1 MSILENITLQ
11 MNLDDRNF
19 EREFK
24 SATNVVN
31 KQMDMLTLGASAFEA
46 KWADITS
53 NLRSIKRV
61 ASGLAI
67 SAAIYA
73 VTDAITGASSAI
85 LTFRNNLEAS
95 KISMEYFA
103 EASNQAKEYIRE
115 LEDFAAYT
123 PFSTES
129 AISMAQ
135 YLQAMSVPI
144 NSSKAVL
151 KVISDTAAATG
162 ATEENMQRIV
172 TALGQILTKGK
183 LAAEEVRQL
192 ANATIP
198 IYDILKEQLKLTGQE
213 IKNLGKLNINASKAV
228 VAILDGLNERYK
240 GASEKIANTL
250 GGMTETIKDDALI
263 IGESLFHGT
272 LDRLEERVTKIRD
285 RLDEWRDIAL
295 HFGTGG
301 MITSIIED
309 LDPEGKLDLEQ
320 YVIAAVAGFKNLGDT
335 IKEFT
340 THNGNLLKTFAA
352 TGYSAIM
359 SLTVAGD
366 YLLRTFNMLQRGG
379 EAVVDIINKLTG
391 MSLSLSDVVAG
402 LLVFKTVGNT
412 IMFAGNTALWAGK
425 QFVTLGTSLASMIP
439 IVSSAGVVTQGLTSG
454 LITLALAA
462 AAAYGGLKLIQGATG
477 VSGDSALVT
486 DEYTK
491 QMEEYNEALNQWR
504 ESLNQDYSS
513 IADNWAA
520 QMSDALDSTEKKA
533 KKTAKKIEKT
543 WLMSFDEVFQIR
555 EDPVTKG
562 LDDKLEKFE
571 DIDWGQFFTLPEFR
585 FPKRLAEE
593 LVPPTHSLTDAIN
606 TAQENV
612 GVLNRLLPAL
622 IAGTGIIATVIKNR
636 RDYLDTL
643 KRNNPSGPDGPD
655 DSLLSDKE
663 LHTKLDEEIKQEE
676 KLNKLVS
683 ELSDKYEAETKA
695 RNASQKAMNDV
706 LSRINELER
715 QSHLSSINV
724 ARDPSAT
731 NKSILKGIEE
741 QLAIARKEY
750 TLLKMA
756 QPDTAARTLYAKQ
769 ATQLSKESNK
779 LLNNIYK
786 HQARLG
792 EVTPVDTTA
801 STKAAE
807 LINAERIND
816 SLDFINKSIIEYNET
831 SANYN
836 ATLRKYLL
844 NPEDTAVAKQISE
857 LNSRLSGQLS
867 NIETTTKKVSK
878 DIINHTYKYGSTNAL
893 DTDIF
898 KGVLNSNFNAV
909 QSRLADISRAI
920 SLNDIDTLASAYAGV
935 TADIKKI
942 RAASELIES
951 LAAGHGIPIDAEAFT
966 KISQKL
972 DIFDQFS
979 AKFSKYVELSN
990 LLQTY
995 QAQNKINTGTVP
1007 QATIDNIKD
1016 RLATIAR
1023 DATDGNGSLLTLQDT
1038 IRGLDDT
1045 TGEAIEKLGI
1055 LKGEM
1060 TKLQSILTTANTER
1074 IGAVYSIASEI
1085 RDLTL
1090 NTRNYHNT
1098 ASQRFGVLTDIFN
1111 DVYKDVDAL
1120 SSTAITKETS
1130 LGLLDEIRAIFNG
1143 YDAWY
1148 SDDVVEAAFSSFSSD
1163 IKNAISEAAKG
1174 TLERINTLQSEIRLL
1189 GVKGIQ
1195 EVEFKAV
1202 NKKIEDVIK
1211 KLGEIK
1217 ISNAGYKLDAR
1228 LAEAFDDFTAKIAPL
1243 INSTTGDVKK
1253 LYSSMLSIVAKGGSA
1268 EDVAKSLN
1276 ALFRANSKAMN
1287 VGNTAEDVIALLDNT
1302 HLSELVALSAHKQ
1315 DEIARTVK
1323 QVAAANKDAVIQAR
1337 LIDSF
1342 EDSAEGVEDNIKKFI
1357 NAVNELGATNNSAWR
1372 ALQDFKDGRWT
1383 EILAESADENAKM
1396 ATIQYEAIR
1405 ALPNEV
1411 AEKITKATRP
1421 KQLDELY
1428 NQIASL
1434 SRKEDKLMSAADK
1447 WINDQKAAINK
1458 AIANNTASSFDAAT
1472 ARAFVDEQKKI
1483 FNKLLDLDATA
1494 ADAVKANKTVDYFEW
1509 LKKTF
1514 DTRGDNPGGFS
1525 RVTGAFKYNEIQAYM
1540 DNTFKEFLRGE
1551 NAVLKN
1557 ELAAANAIMRIGLFE
1572 GSMTAQGTTAQGAL
1586 AKAFGQSLT
1595 DEIVESTDQIIQ
1607 RTIGEAFNTRLRSV
1621 LDSMVDSLNLGGSA
1635 VGYDGKAAVYLND
1648 IATYNKQ
1655 TYGVVQRI
1663 FESADSANKAF
1674 KVLDNLGEV
1683 IEGGIARTISVT
1695 KFVEAMRDV
1704 APDLT
1709 NKVVSALIGAPNL
1722 NGVMLAALNA
1732 GAPDFAPFLDAVD
1745 KFKST
1750 LGTSTKEI
1758 EASVLRRISTAMY
1771 ERNLDDSVYA
1781 KNLRTIIVTANTEEL
1796 KPFITTF
1803 EHSAEQ
1809 IDMAAH
1815 IMAAAQ
1821 QKGIT
1826 LSIEPTTVRGISGA
1840 TSARYLSFKPDDI
1853 KDAAA
1858 KIATEISEH
1867 DREALDTFTAYIR
1880 DLTEKSAKSGDV
1892 RQVLVE
1898 LNRFRTQVNNG
1909 MLASMADT
1917 YVQPTDGKLPKE
1929 YKFYIENLSR
1939 EMSEGITETLN
1950 SAEDTINK
1958 TVPRLLATYNDE
1970 ASKVIRAVS
1979 HAIENGTLSDTI
1991 EGLSTEFNILK
2002 NVARSLERALSIDPV
2017 VSKYWMSFADNFDES
2032 MLNFAD
2038 PFKYLDLDESVGKL
2052 LYDLRTKLP
2061 ANTSL
2066 ETVLS
2071 GVMNETDIAKYMQS
2085 LINYENKVAT
2095 ITAAYPTTANPSVKL
2110 PVFTVGDTDKIIND
2124 ILEEAADASKQI
2136 TINIDEV
2143 AKAIAEA
2150 ANTPSYVLPKE
2161 AAKANV
2167 DPDTLNKMLKLMTTS
2182 TGEEVAVAD
2191 VPGLDQAIKHLRKL
2205 EEIDALRNEVKA
2217 AREADKLAAEQAEAI
2232 AKLNAEAAGNSEYAF
2247 NGDLDEIKKAVFE
2260 DVQARRAAAGTAA
2273 ERAASAKRATNSF
2286 FVDESELGI
2295 DEFTK
2300 GSREFKELNEFYESM
2315 YRWTDD
2321 TFNTTGTWSEGV
2333 FNSYAERDYDNVIK
2347 YFEGITHGEGIT
2359 GNKWANLALADQNVL
2374 DKLAVSISGEEYSK
2388 FMHTM
2393 ENVYSSWSEGA
2404 MAAAYRGDSFG
2415 QFATAD
2421 DFGKAVEDQ
2430 LKATFGDAFDDF
2442 EEKVF
2447 AANNETLTKGPL
2459 AARAYAGFAN
2469 ALQNN
2474 KFINKMLVPT
2484 EIGGI
2489 STGITGID
2497 AAVALQRTVE
2507 ALSAGAD
2514 ESMAAAQR
2522 WQDINSKYAIQMLDR
2537 NGKVDT
2543 DGNMA
2548 DLMDAATVGGWSLLI
2563 EGALTTAISSAVS
2576 GAIAGSATGP
2586 LGTVVGTGAGLAAA
2600 IVASIGMALTGSFD
2614 VANIA
2619 SEEIKEMLNNTDF
2632 AYTQAKQQGASDKE
2646 ARDIQ
2651 NKIARDLY
2659 LQYYNEMSGIWSM
2672 FDKSSIAELTE
2683 SKGSFGARHNQTG
2696 TAAGATALRQAI
2708 AELTGN
2714 STDLEHAG
2722 NNLVDASGNIQAMAY
2737 DAEKIYQQL
2746 YTLYTTGGMQNI
2758 EEYNSRSWFGK
2769 LKGGLTD
2776 LEEDWLWTI
2785 QDADDLT
2792 KARINDMFKLEIDAA
2807 AYIKEQGEEKIKDL
2821 LTSFGLASDN
2831 MQQMIEGV
2839 ITLYNAA
2846 VMQFSQTLEAKAAFI
2861 NTGTTSQLT
2870 LGTLSAGEGS
2880 VGRLLEGNLSG
2891 VDTQYLD
2898 LLHDATGLYVGAVSD
2913 TMYSLTA
2920 NVSDIKE
2927 KMTGFTATFPSTITV
2942 GADEIEVQSILSD
2955 TNAVSILNGMGI
2967 NINAD
2972 GTVTIATEAIN
2983 ANESGHERSMAYS
2996 LSDVSA
3002 YELSKL
3008 ASRGINLS
3016 ELDDDKIN
3024 VTLTEDAMLS
3034 AVKGLTY
3041 NLTGID
3047 LTSVSTAAVEALK
3060 ASGINLTQ
3068 NQETGKTVATI
3079 TDSGFIMGTKTI
3091 SELLASL
3098 DPDTF
3103 SRMSDNLAGA
3113 LKGID
3118 VINEFGAKHGES
3130 RIGSAAGIEL
3140 DTGFT
3145 SNEYSAALEQAFS
3158 KAGVTLKAAVNS
3170 EGNEAV
3176 YAAINNVG
3184 EQWHKAITQWGTSDI
3199 TPEMKAFLEEL
3210 GAEVYESG
3218 SYTLV
3223 STEGILDNL
3232 ASGSKSRITEILF
3245 DNAEMW
3251 SQFPD
3256 DVKQAFIDAGLATED
3271 GFIVLDGEA
3280 LDGWHRFQVGGQEAL
3295 AMAFSAMDT
3304 DTYAAFAKIQGT
3316 TVKSYDAL
3324 TNENKYWLGQLG
3336 ITSEEE
3342 YNKNADSLVLL
3353 ATNKMGLLKDGVML
3367 KWSELSASQHVQLTQ
3382 LGIVSEDQYNANMDM
3397 LKIASENGMDLL
3409 YEDTVL
3415 KWDELSTTTLDKL
3428 SSMGITTEEDY
3439 NAYLA
3444 KMNVSADQ
3452 GFSTIDTTTQQKL
3465 SALGVTTSSGWGAI
3479 KQVTDDTLSEAE
3491 HIALGHMKFE
3501 DLPTTIQEALG
3512 KENGAY
3518 KDLHD
3523 AWFAI
3528 NTDAESA
3535 LGTFSDTVGGMAA
3548 DLDRV
3553 KELAKQLKQ
3562 ALADPGLQAESL
3574 NANLA
3579 SMAATALE
3587 AAKSGNDKWAEM
3599 GIGTFGKSYS
3609 YGKSD
3614 SKEWSN
3620 WSNKIQ
3626 ITGQLVAIN
3635 EGEPD
3640 ESGNPTV
3647 YYIYNLDVNGQPGQ
3661 IIKNS
3666 DGVWRKYLGE
3676 MPYNADNVPAFKLGG
3691 MVTGDGLFRAG
3702 EFGLNEAIVP
3712 LEQPQAMRRIGSAL
3726 AAAIPAYEL
3735 VAPLKSMLGLRDG
3748 GVAQFSSFQRE
3759 DNADLVERIANKL
3772 LESQAHTAPQP
3783 SYMSN
3788 NDDKRPLYVGTL
3800 IADKAGLRELD
3811 RQMKRVV
3818 RQDGGR

>member
-1 MSILENITLQ
+1 
-11 MNLDDRNF
+11 
-19 EREFK
+19 
-24 SATNVVN
+24 
-31 KQMDMLTLGASAFEA
+31 
-46 KWADITS
+46 
-53 NLRSIKRV
+53 
-61 ASGLAI
+61 
-67 SAAIYA
+67 
-73 VTDAITGASSAI
+73 
-85 LTFRNNLEAS
+85 
-95 KISMEYFA
+95 MEYFA
-103 EASNQAKEYIRE
+103 DASNQAKEYIRE

-192 ANATIP
+192 ANANIP

-263 IGESLFHGT
+263 IGEALFHGT

-320 YVIAAVAGFKNLGDT
+320 YVLAAVAGFKNLGDT

-340 THNGNLLKTFAA
+340 TRNGNLLKTFAA

-359 SLTVAGD
+359 SLTIAGD

-379 EAVVDIINKLTG
+379 ETVVDIINKLTG

-585 FPKRLAEE
+585 FPERLADE
-593 LVPPTHSLTDAIN
+593 LTQPAYSLTDAIN

-643 KRNNPSGPDGPD
+643 KRNNPNGPDGPD

-663 LHTKLDEEIKQEE
+663 LYAKLDEEIKQEE

-695 RNASQKAMNDV
+695 RNASQKAMNDA

-715 QSHLSSINV
+715 QSHLSSIKV
-724 ARDPSAT
+724 ARDPSDT
-731 NKSILKGIEE
+731 NKAILKGIEE

-750 TLLKMA
+750 TLLNMA

-792 EVTPVDTTA
+792 EATPVDTTA

-844 NPEDTAVAKQISE
+844 NPEDTTVAKQISE

-867 NIETTTKKVSK
+867 SIETTTKKVSK

-942 RAASELIES
+942 RDASELIES
-951 LAAGHGIPIDAEAFT
+951 LSVGHGIPIDAEAFA

-972 DIFDQFS
+972 SVLDQFS
-979 AKFSKYVELSN
+979 AKFSNYVELSN

-995 QAQNKINTGTVP
+995 QAQNKINPGTVP
-1007 QATIDNIKD
+1007 QATIDHIKE

-1023 DATDGNGSLLTLQDT
+1023 DATDGNGSLLALQDT

-1045 TGEAIEKLGI
+1045 AGEAIEKLGI
-1055 LKGEM
+1055 LKGEV
-1060 TKLQSILTTANTER
+1060 TKLKSILTTANTER

-1085 RDLTL
+1085 RDLAL
-1090 NTRNYHNT
+1090 NTRNYYRT
-1098 ASQRFGVLTDIFN
+1098 SPQRFSVLTDILN
-1111 DVYKDVDAL
+1111 DVYKDIDAL
-1120 SSTAITKETS
+1120 GSKAITKEIS
-1130 LGLLDEIRAIFNG
+1130 SNLLDEIKAIFNG

-1148 SDDVVEAAFSSFSSD
+1148 SDDVAEAAFSSFSSN
-1163 IKNAISEAAKG
+1163 IEKAISEAAG
-1174 TLERINTLQSEIRLL
+1174 DTLKRIDTLQSEIRLIGL
-1189 GVKGIQ
+1189 KGIQ
-1195 EVEFKAV
+1195 ETEFNAV
-1202 NKKIEDVIK
+1202 NKNIEGIIK
-1211 KLGEIK
+1211 ELGEIK
-1217 ISNAGYKLDAR
+1217 ISNAGYNLEAQ
-1228 LAEAFDDFTAKIAPL
+1228 LAKSFDDFTAKIEPL

-1253 LYSSMLSIVAKGGSA
+1253 MYSAMLSTVANGGTA
-1268 EDVAKSLN
+1268 KEVEKSLN
-1276 ALFRANSKAMN
+1276 ALFRANSKAMS

-1302 HLSELVALSAHKQ
+1302 QLSKLVALSAHSQ
-1315 DEIARTVK
+1315 AEIASTVK
-1323 QVAAANKDAVIQAR
+1323 QVAAANKTDAIQAR
-1337 LIDSF
+1337 LIDSL
-1342 EDSAEGVEDNIKKFI
+1342 DNSAEDIEDGIKEFI

-1372 ALQDFKDGRWT
+1372 TLQDFKNGRWT
-1383 EILAESADENAKM
+1383 EILTETADDNAKM

-1405 ALPNEV
+1405 ALPDEV

-1434 SRKEDKLMSAADK
+1434 SRKEDKLMDAADK
-1447 WINDQKAAINK
+1447 WINDQNAAINK
-1458 AIANNTASSFDAAT
+1458 AIANNTAGSFDVTT
-1472 ARAFVDEQKKI
+1472 AREFVDEQRKI
-1483 FNKLLDLDATA
+1483 FSKLLDLDATA

-1514 DTRGDNPGGFS
+1514 DKRGGNPGNFS
-1525 RVTGAFKYNEIQAYM
+1525 SVTGAFKVTEVEAYM
-1540 DNTFKEFLRGE
+1540 NNMFKDFLRGE

-1595 DEIVESTDQIIQ
+1595 DEIAESTDQIIQ

-1709 NKVVSALIGAPNL
+1709 NKVVSALIGAPNI

-1732 GAPDFAPFLDAVD
+1732 GAPDFAPFLDAVN

-1880 DLTEKSAKSGDV
+1880 DLTKKSAKSGDI

-1979 HAIENGTLSDTI
+1979 HAIENGTLSDTLKS
-1991 EGLSTEFNILK
+1991 LSTEFNILT
-2002 NVARSLERALSIDPV
+2002 NVSRSLERALSIDPV
-2017 VSKYWMSFADNFDES
+2017 VSKYWMSFADNFDKS

-2052 LYDLRTKLP
+2052 LYDLRAKLP

-2124 ILEEAADASKQI
+2124 ILEEAADTSKQI

-2150 ANTPSYVLPKE
+2150 VSIPSYVLPEE
-2161 AAKANV
+2161 AVKANV

-2182 TGEEVAVAD
+2182 TGEEVAIAD

-2217 AREADKLAAEQAEAI
+2217 AREADRLAAEQAEVI
-2232 AKLNAEAAGNSEYAF
+2232 AKLNAEAARNSEYAF
-2247 NGDLDEIKKAVFE
+2247 NGDLDEIKKAILE
-2260 DVQARRAAAGTAA
+2260 DVQARRAAVSTAA
-2273 ERAASAKRATNSF
+2273 AQAESAKRAANAF

-2300 GSREFKELNEFYESM
+2300 GSKEFKEFDEFFESM

-2333 FNSYAERDYDNVIK
+2333 FHSYAEREYDDVLK
-2347 YFEGITHGEGIT
+2347 YFESITHGEGLT
-2359 GNKWANLALADQNVL
+2359 GNRWANLALAKLDLTDQAVL
-2374 DKLAVSISGEEYSK
+2374 DQLAGSLSDGEYSK
-2388 FMHTM
+2388 FIRTM
-2393 ENVYSSWSEGA
+2393 ESMYSGWSDEA
-2404 MAAAYRGDSFG
+2404 IAAAAKGESFG

-2421 DFGKAVEDQ
+2421 EFGKAVKDQ
-2430 LKATFGDAFDDF
+2430 LKAAFGDAFDDF

-2447 AANNETLTKGPL
+2447 LANGEEITRGPL
-2459 AARAYAGFAN
+2459 AARAYVDFAN

-2563 EGALTTAISSAVS
+2563 EGALTSAISSAVS
-2576 GAIAGSATGP
+2576 GAIAGSTASP
-2586 LGTVVGTGAGLAAA
+2586 IGTVAGAGAGLAAA

-2659 LQYYNEMSGIWSM
+2659 LQYYNEMSSVWSM
-2672 FDKSSIAELTE
+2672 SDKSSIAELTE
-2683 SKGSFGARHNQTG
+2683 SKGSFGARHIQTG

-2792 KARINDMFKLEIDAA
+2792 KARISDMFKLEIDAA
-2807 AYIKEQGEEKIKDL
+2807 AYIKEQGEEKIKNL

-2846 VMQFSQTLEAKAAFI
+2846 VTQFSQTLEAKAAFI

-2880 VGRLLEGNLSG
+2880 VGRLLEGNLSN

-2920 NVSDIKE
+2920 DISDIKE

-2972 GTVTIATEAIN
+2972 GTVTIATEAVN

-3008 ASRGINLS
+3008 ASRGINLN
-3016 ELDDDKIN
+3016 EAGADKVGITLD
-3024 VTLTEDAMLS
+3024 EAAMQS
-3034 AVKGLTY
+3034 AIKGLTY

-3047 LTSVSTAAVEALK
+3047 LTSVSAAAVEALK
-3060 ASGINLTQ
+3060 AAGIALTQ

-3079 TDSGFIMGTKTI
+3079 TDTSFITGSKTI
-3091 SELLASL
+3091 SELLAGL

-3103 SRMSDNLAGA
+3103 SRMSDSLAGA

-3145 SNEYSAALEQAFS
+3145 SKEYSAALEQAFS

-3184 EQWHKAITQWGTSDI
+3184 EQWHKAITQWGASDI

-3304 DTYAAFAKIQGT
+3304 DTYAAFASLQGT

-3324 TNENKYWLGQLG
+3324 TNETKYWLGQLG

-3342 YNKNADSLVLL
+3342 YNKNADSLMLL
-3353 ATNKMGLLKDGVML
+3353 ATNKMGLLNDGVML
-3367 KWSELSASQHVQLTQ
+3367 KWSELSASQLVQLFE
-3382 LGIVSEDQYNANMDM
+3382 LGITSEEQYNANMDK
-3397 LKIASENGMDLL
+3397 LKLASENGMDVL

-3444 KMNVSADQ
+3444 KMNVTTGE

-3465 SALGVTTSSGWGAI
+3465 ADLGVTTSGGWGSI
-3479 KQVTDDTLSEAE
+3479 KQVTDDTLSETE
-3491 HIALGHMKFE
+3491 HLALGHMKFE
-3501 DLPTTIQEALG
+3501 DLPATVQEALG
-3512 KENGAY
+3512 KEGVQG
-3518 KDLHD
+3518 DLHD

-3528 NTDAESA
+3528 NSDADSA
-3535 LGTFSDTVGGMAA
+3535 LGTFSETVSGMAA

-3553 KELAKQLKQ
+3553 KDLARQLKE
-3562 ALADPGLQAESL
+3562 ALADPGLQAEAL

-3579 SMAATALE
+3579 STAATALE
-3587 AAKSGNDKWAEM
+3587 AAKSNSNKWAEK
-3599 GIGTFGKSYS
+3599 GIGSFGRSYS
-3609 YGKSD
+3609 YGRADSD
-3614 SKEWSN
+3614 AWAN
-3620 WSNKIQ
+3620 WNNNIG
-3626 ITGQLVAIN
+3626 ITSQLVAIN
-3635 EGEPD
+3635 EDEPD

-3647 YYIYNLDVNGQPGQ
+3647 YYIYNLDVNGEPGQ

-3676 MPYNADNVPAFKLGG
+3676 MPYNADNVPEFKLGG

-3712 LEQPQAMRRIGSAL
+3712 LEQPQAMHRIGSAL

-3735 VAPLKSMLGLRDG
+3735 VAPLKRMLGMRDG

-3759 DNADLVERIANKL
+3759 DSTDLVERIANKL

>member
-24 SATNVVN
+24 SATNVVS
-31 KQMDMLTLGASAFEA
+31 KQMDTLTLGASAFEA

-53 NLRSIKRV
+53 NLRSVKRV

-103 EASNQAKEYIRE
+103 DASNQAKEYIRE

-144 NSSKAVL
+144 NSSKSVL

-192 ANATIP
+192 ANANIP

-263 IGESLFHGT
+263 IGEAFFHGT
-272 LDRLEERVTKIRD
+272 LDRLEKRVTKIRD

-309 LDPEGKLDLEQ
+309 LDPTGKLNLEQ
-320 YVIAAVAGFKNLGDT
+320 YVLAAVAGFKNLGDT

-340 THNGNLLKTFAA
+340 TRNGNLLKTFAA

-366 YLLRTFNMLQRGG
+366 YLLRTFNMLQHAG
-379 EAVVDIINKLTG
+379 ESVVDIINKMTG

-402 LLVFKTVGNT
+402 LLVFRTVGNT

-477 VSGDSALVT
+477 ISGDSALVT

-491 QMEEYNEALNQWR
+491 QMAEYNEALNQWQ

-585 FPKRLAEE
+585 FPKRLADE
-593 LVPPTHSLTDAIN
+593 LTQPAHSLTDAIN

-636 RDYLDTL
+636 RDFLDKYNKEHPT
-643 KRNNPSGPDGPD
+643 GPDGGPSD
-655 DSLLSDKE
+655 DVLTDRELKAKLDKE
-663 LHTKLDEEIKQEE
+663 FEQNNKYQDNLSKTINEYNSVIKDTNTIAREI
-676 KLNKLVS
+676 
-683 ELSDKYEAETKA
+683 
-695 RNASQKAMNDV
+695 NDV
-706 LSRINELER
+706 DKK
-715 QSHLSSINV
+715 LSSINN
-724 ARDPSAT
+724 R
-731 NKSILKGIEE
+731 L
-741 QLAIARKEY
+741 
-750 TLLKMA
+750 
-756 QPDTAARTLYAKQ
+756 Q
-769 ATQLSKESNK
+769 ATQLKAVDDTDKLIIEELQANIAELTATRKTLVSQLPTESQRQQLIQRISTESKETKSLVEKIYRHQIRLGDTREVNTTGITAASGIVNIERLNRKLDDVYDKIVDFTNIQNEHSSILRKILKDPTAMPLMKKADTIQLRLKDMSKELSANISSIDNTISKLRTKGSTAGISMDKFYGLIEQFGRITEKRLSDLSSAISTQSYDTLALTLDTLDADAKVLKDYAAQFDELIIRHGIPVDKALTDNLMANARNVEAFGTRFKAYLSAFKDSKSLQEAAAAGGIIVRSQIDNLSDKLKFIAQDLSGYKEAVRTTQPEIRRAIERLEDLKAVNNELRNISARVGGSQASDVISLAREVKELAASNRWSSNTEIRRKFLIDEFNRLYSAMSQPNIAFRDDSSSLLREIKYYLIDHDIWDTFAPIDTALDTYTTRITRKIEDGFNKSVENGQEIIADLKELK
-779 LLNNIYK
+779 LPGEKGQQLIGLEKEFDKLSKAMPDFEILNDIYHANMQQYKALDNFRTQLRALQTGITRSSYEYDVLQNLLDTSENYDAPDLYKALTSIAGESKEARVLVNRATSGYSSKIKNVFDSSKIEKYFAKDISRDNRLEAVLDRATAIAQNTEKGNKTLLDLGADNNKIKSAITKFEEHASALHIRSMDALYELQDAIEGTHKLQDIDGTVEYFKLSDYIKNIEANGFGSFDSVRLNLETAFGLEHSGKVLSSAGSLEDLKTMVGDIQDLLDEQQRIHKSIDNIYK
-786 HQARLG
+786 KYTAEAAQAGIDKNSILQKLR
-792 EVTPVDTTA
+792 TY
-801 STKAAE
+801 KAAWDAD
-807 LINAERIND
+807 L
-816 SLDFINKSIIEYNET
+816 SLDTLEPKSKSNTPASKFKRLEDLAEVE
-831 SANYN
+831 
-836 ATLRKYLL
+836 RL
-844 NPEDTAVAKQISE
+844 NVK
-857 LNSRLSGQLS
+857 
-867 NIETTTKKVSK
+867 
-878 DIINHTYKYGSTNAL
+878 
-893 DTDIF
+893 
-898 KGVLNSNFNAV
+898 
-909 QSRLADISRAI
+909 
-920 SLNDIDTLASAYAGV
+920 
-935 TADIKKI
+935 
-942 RAASELIES
+942 
-951 LAAGHGIPIDAEAFT
+951 
-966 KISQKL
+966 
-972 DIFDQFS
+972 
-979 AKFSKYVELSN
+979 
-990 LLQTY
+990 
-995 QAQNKINTGTVP
+995 
-1007 QATIDNIKD
+1007 
-1016 RLATIAR
+1016 
-1023 DATDGNGSLLTLQDT
+1023 
-1038 IRGLDDT
+1038 DT
-1045 TGEAIEKLGI
+1045 TGAYRAALISESDAYAF
-1055 LKGEM
+1055 KGA
-1060 TKLQSILTTANTER
+1060 TK
-1074 IGAVYSIASEI
+1074 
-1085 RDLTL
+1085 DL
-1090 NTRNYHNT
+1090 
-1098 ASQRFGVLTDIFN
+1098 GVL
-1111 DVYKDVDAL
+1111 V
-1120 SSTAITKETS
+1120 
-1130 LGLLDEIRAIFNG
+1130 
-1143 YDAWY
+1143 
-1148 SDDVVEAAFSSFSSD
+1148 
-1163 IKNAISEAAKG
+1163 
-1174 TLERINTLQSEIRLL
+1174 
-1189 GVKGIQ
+1189 
-1195 EVEFKAV
+1195 
-1202 NKKIEDVIK
+1202 
-1211 KLGEIK
+1211 
-1217 ISNAGYKLDAR
+1217 
-1228 LAEAFDDFTAKIAPL
+1228 
-1243 INSTTGDVKK
+1243 
-1253 LYSSMLSIVAKGGSA
+1253 
-1268 EDVAKSLN
+1268 
-1276 ALFRANSKAMN
+1276 
-1287 VGNTAEDVIALLDNT
+1287 
-1302 HLSELVALSAHKQ
+1302 
-1315 DEIARTVK
+1315 
-1323 QVAAANKDAVIQAR
+1323 
-1337 LIDSF
+1337 
-1342 EDSAEGVEDNIKKFI
+1342 
-1357 NAVNELGATNNSAWR
+1357 
-1372 ALQDFKDGRWT
+1372 
-1383 EILAESADENAKM
+1383 
-1396 ATIQYEAIR
+1396 
-1405 ALPNEV
+1405 
-1411 AEKITKATRP
+1411 
-1421 KQLDELY
+1421 
-1428 NQIASL
+1428 
-1434 SRKEDKLMSAADK
+1434 
-1447 WINDQKAAINK
+1447 
-1458 AIANNTASSFDAAT
+1458 
-1472 ARAFVDEQKKI
+1472 
-1483 FNKLLDLDATA
+1483 
-1494 ADAVKANKTVDYFEW
+1494 
-1509 LKKTF
+1509 
-1514 DTRGDNPGGFS
+1514 
-1525 RVTGAFKYNEIQAYM
+1525 
-1540 DNTFKEFLRGE
+1540 
-1551 NAVLKN
+1551 N
-1557 ELAAANAIMRIGLFE
+1557 ELAAAQANLRLGMYPKSITQLGV
-1572 GSMTAQGTTAQGAL
+1572 TAQGAL
-1586 AKAFGQSLT
+1586 QKVFVLGVS
-1595 DEIVESTDQIIQ
+1595 DEVATSTEQIIQ
-1607 RTIGEAFNTRLRSV
+1607 RGASKAFSTRLRSV
-1621 LDSMVDSLNLGGSA
+1621 LKNEVFKGQVFNQGITAADATGQIGVKMSNIVQTS
-1635 VGYDGKAAVYLND
+1635 VG
-1648 IATYNKQ
+1648 
-1655 TYGVVQRI
+1655 TYGLVQRI
-1663 FESADSANKAF
+1663 LESTTQAKDILGVVRKS
-1674 KVLDNLGEV
+1674 LDNY
-1683 IEGGIARTISVT
+1683 VT
-1695 KFVEAMRDV
+1695 KPNLIEMPLDDFIKAYRGV
-1704 APDLT
+1704 APDT
-1709 NKVVSALIGAPNL
+1709 VSKVVSDLVGSPKL
-1722 NGVMLAALNA
+1722 DGVILSIFDSTAEKFKPL
-1732 GAPDFAPFLDAVD
+1732 LDAARDFQNNLYGTDTEKISQVREQVAS
-1745 KFKST
+1745 KM
-1750 LGTSTKEI
+1750 LGERV
-1758 EASVLRRISTAMY
+1758 ASNNIGG
-1771 ERNLDDSVYA
+1771 LDDSVYNEHLY
-1781 KNLRTIIVTANTEEL
+1781 NLLITANKEQL
-1796 KPFITTF
+1796 A
-1803 EHSAEQ
+1803 EHKAYYTKQ
-1809 IDMAAH
+1809 AA
-1815 IMAAAQ
+1815 
-1821 QKGIT
+1821 
-1826 LSIEPTTVRGISGA
+1826 L
-1840 TSARYLSFKPDDI
+1840 I
-1853 KDAAA
+1853 KDAADVMTIA
-1858 KIATEISEH
+1858 KANKIDIS
-1867 DREALDTFTAYIR
+1867 L
-1880 DLTEKSAKSGDV
+1880 DLTTLYGTKAITSTRYADLSTKSIKEIGDV
-1892 RQVLVE
+1892 W
-1898 LNRFRTQVNNG
+1898 
-1909 MLASMADT
+1909 
-1917 YVQPTDGKLPKE
+1917 KE
-1929 YKFYIENLSR
+1929 GLGYIEDKSTEFIEAANNIQGRLNTFSKYLRDITKYSLTHGDLNILRRELSDFR
-1939 EMSEGITETLN
+1939 EQLKLGTLAPTALTGIPGSTTGYDFALP
-1950 SAEDTINK
+1950 
-1958 TVPRLLATYNDE
+1958 TVSTDMQRIISTAFDAVDDILDKAVPAMLVTYNDMSSKILRVIDAVGVNSSDIGRVLE
-1970 ASKVIRAVS
+1970 AHKD
-1979 HAIENGTLSDTI
+1979 EL
-1991 EGLSTEFNILK
+1991 NILEK
-2002 NVARSLERALSIDPV
+2002 TAEKLEHALELDNTVSSRWRSI
-2017 VSKYWMSFADNFDES
+2017 ADNFTPD
-2032 MLNFAD
+2032 LLTTTD
-2038 PFKYLDLDESVGKL
+2038 PFRYLNLEESVGKMVNDL
-2052 LYDLRTKLP
+2052 LNNANNKTLNELLLAVRKVNPEYLNVDIQQLEDLRKSFLAATEKAANISGTVNYVKPLTFTPYNGATDVSEAALNLEYITNAMKALGLSGKEAEKVVEEITSAVTESAKALP
-2061 ANTSL
+2061 YTGSVAHDEIEYISDISLADKANTAAEKEARWNEWAARQTEKRANWDAYSDNL
-2066 ETVLS
+2066 KAEKEARWNEWAARQDAKRANWDAYKAAHADDELRTRYFGASS
-2071 GVMNETDIAKYMQS
+2071 GEYVGNIDI
-2085 LINYENKVAT
+2085 
-2095 ITAAYPTTANPSVKL
+2095 
-2110 PVFTVGDTDKIIND
+2110 DTDEFSEFFKD
-2124 ILEEAADASKQI
+2124 FSKNFDD
-2136 TINIDEV
+2136 TYIDP
-2143 AKAIAEA
+2143 A
-2150 ANTPSYVLPKE
+2150 
-2161 AAKANV
+2161 
-2167 DPDTLNKMLKLMTTS
+2167 
-2182 TGEEVAVAD
+2182 
-2191 VPGLDQAIKHLRKL
+2191 
-2205 EEIDALRNEVKA
+2205 
-2217 AREADKLAAEQAEAI
+2217 
-2232 AKLNAEAAGNSEYAF
+2232 
-2247 NGDLDEIKKAVFE
+2247 
-2260 DVQARRAAAGTAA
+2260 VQAREYI
-2273 ERAASAKRATNSF
+2273 ERITKSGGLTN
-2286 FVDESELGI
+2286 
-2295 DEFTK
+2295 
-2300 GSREFKELNEFYESM
+2300 
-2315 YRWTDD
+2315 
-2321 TFNTTGTWSEGV
+2321 
-2333 FNSYAERDYDNVIK
+2333 
-2347 YFEGITHGEGIT
+2347 
-2359 GNKWANLALADQNVL
+2359 NKWANLGLNGDEEVL
-2374 DKLAVSISGEEYSK
+2374 KKLSSTMTDDEISK
-2388 FMHTM
+2388 FT
-2393 ENVYSSWSEGA
+2393 EATKEFYKGWDSDALNAA
-2404 MAAAYRGDSFG
+2404 MRGDAFG
-2415 QFATAD
+2415 EFATAD
-2421 DFGKAVEDQ
+2421 EFGKAFEEH
-2430 LKATFGDAFDDF
+2430 LKEAFGDSFDEF

-2459 AARAYAGFAN
+2459 AARAYADFAN

-2474 KFINKMLVPT
+2474 KFINKMLMPN
-2484 EIGGI
+2484 EL
-2489 STGITGID
+2489 GITGID

-2522 WQDINSKYAIQMLDR
+2522 WQDINSKYAIQTLDR
-2537 NGKVDT
+2537 NGNVDT
-2543 DGNMA
+2543 NGNMA

-2576 GAIAGSATGP
+2576 GAVSGSATGP
-2586 LGTVVGTGAGLAAA
+2586 LGTVVGAGAGLAAA
-2600 IVASIGMALTGSFD
+2600 LVASIGMALTGSFD
-2614 VANIA
+2614 IANIA

-2632 AYTQAKQQGASDKE
+2632 AYAQAKQQGASDKE

-2659 LQYYNEMSGIWSM
+2659 LQYYNEMSSIWSM
-2672 FDKSSIAELTE
+2672 SDKASIAELTE
-2683 SKGSFGARHNQTG
+2683 SKGSFGVRHNQTG
-2696 TAAGATALRQAI
+2696 TAAGATALRQAV

-2714 STDLEHAG
+2714 STDLKHAG

-2758 EEYNSRSWFGK
+2758 EEYNNRSWFGK
-2769 LKGGLTD
+2769 LKGGLTN
-2776 LEEDWLWTI
+2776 LEEDWMYTI

-2792 KARINDMFKLEIDAA
+2792 KARIDDMFKLEIDAA

-2839 ITLYNAA
+2839 ITLYNSA
-2846 VMQFSQTLEAKAAFI
+2846 VTQFSQTLEAKAAFI
-2861 NTGTTSQLT
+2861 NTGTVSQLT

-2880 VGRLLEGNLSG
+2880 VGRLLSGDLSN

-2920 NVSDIKE
+2920 DISDIKE

-2955 TNAVSILNGMGI
+2955 TKAVSILNGMGI

-2972 GTVTIATEAIN
+2972 GTVTVSTEAIN

-3002 YELSKL
+3002 YELSEL
-3008 ASRGINLS
+3008 AKRGLNLN
-3016 ELDDDKIN
+3016 EAGADKVGITLD
-3024 VTLTEDAMLS
+3024 EAAMQ
-3034 AVKGLTY
+3034 AAIKGLTY

-3047 LTSVSTAAVEALK
+3047 LTSVSAAAVEALK
-3060 ASGINLTQ
+3060 AAGIALTQ

-3079 TDSGFIMGTKTI
+3079 TDTSFITGSKTI
-3091 SELLASL
+3091 SELLAGL

-3103 SRMSDNLAGA
+3103 SRMSDNLTGA

-3118 VINEFGAKHGES
+3118 AINEFGAKHGES

-3145 SNEYSAALEQAFS
+3145 SKEYSAALEQAFS
-3158 KAGVTLKAAVNS
+3158 KAGVTLKAAVDS
-3170 EGNEAV
+3170 DGNEAV

-3184 EQWHKAITQWGTSDI
+3184 EQWHKAITQWSASDI

-3210 GAEVYESG
+3210 GAEVYEAG

-3232 ASGSKSRITEILF
+3232 ANGNKSRITEILF

-3271 GFIVLDGEA
+3271 GFITLDGEA
-3280 LDGWHRFQVGGQEAL
+3280 LDGWYRFQVGSQEAI
-3295 AMAFSAMDT
+3295 AMAFSAMDA
-3304 DTYAAFAKIQGT
+3304 DTYAAFAKMQGT
-3316 TVKSYDAL
+3316 TVKSYESL

-3367 KWSELSASQHVQLTQ
+3367 KWSELSVSQRVAL
-3382 LGIVSEDQYNANMDM
+3382 LNMGISDEEQYNANMDM
-3397 LKIASENGMDLL
+3397 LKIASENGMDILH
-3409 YEDTVL
+3409 EDTVL
-3415 KWDELSTTTLDKL
+3415 SWDQLSQTALDKL
-3428 SSMGITTEEDY
+3428 SNMGITTEDQY
-3439 NAYLA
+3439 NKYLA
-3444 KMNVSADQ
+3444 DMDVKTGQ
-3452 GFSTIDTTTQQKL
+3452 GFNTIDDTTEQKL
-3465 SALGVTTSSGWGAI
+3465 AELGVTTNNGWGAI
-3479 KQVTDDTLSEAE
+3479 KQVTDTTLSEAE
-3491 HIALGHMKFE
+3491 HVALGHMKFE
-3501 DLPTTIQEALG
+3501 DLPATVQAALG
-3512 KENGAY
+3512 KDGVY
-3518 KDLHD
+3518 GDLHD

-3528 NTDAESA
+3528 NTDATSA

-3620 WSNKIQ
+3620 WSNKTQ

-3635 EGEPD
+3635 ED
-3640 ESGNPTV
+3640 KLDQAGNPMV

-3661 IIKNS
+3661 IIRNA
-3666 DGVWRKYLGE
+3666 DGVWRKYLGTTD
-3676 MPYNADNVPAFKLGG
+3676 YSADNVPQFKLGG

-3712 LEQPQAMRRIGSAL
+3712 LEQPQAMHRIGSAL

-3759 DNADLVERIANKL
+3759 DSSDLVERIANKL

>member
-24 SATNVVN
+24 SATNVVS
-31 KQMDMLTLGASAFEA
+31 KQMDTLTLGASAFEA

-53 NLRSIKRV
+53 NLRSVKRV

-103 EASNQAKEYIRE
+103 DASNQAKEYIRE

-192 ANATIP
+192 ANANIP

-263 IGESLFHGT
+263 IGEALFHGT

-309 LDPEGKLDLEQ
+309 LDPTGKLDLEQ

-340 THNGNLLKTFAA
+340 TRNGNLLKTFAA

-379 EAVVDIINKLTG
+379 ETIVDIINKLTG

-402 LLVFKTVGNT
+402 LLVFRTVGNT

-491 QMEEYNEALNQWR
+491 QMAEYNEALNQWR

-562 LDDKLEKFE
+562 LDDELEKFE

-585 FPKRLAEE
+585 FPKRLADE
-593 LVPPTHSLTDAIN
+593 LTQPAHSLTDAIN

-612 GVLNRLLPAL
+612 DVLNRLLPAL

-643 KRNNPSGPDGPD
+643 KRNNPNGPDGPD

-663 LHTKLDEEIKQEE
+663 LYTKLDEEIKQEE

-695 RNASQKAMNDV
+695 RNASQKAMNEA
-706 LSRINELER
+706 LTKINEFER
-715 QSHLSSINV
+715 QSHLASINV

-731 NKSILKGIEE
+731 NKAILKGIEE

-792 EVTPVDTTA
+792 ETTPVDTTA
-801 STKAAE
+801 TTKAAE

-836 ATLRKYLL
+836 ATLRKYLQ
-844 NPEDTAVAKQISE
+844 NPEDTVIAKQISE
-857 LNSRLSGQLS
+857 LDSRLSGQLS
-867 NIETTTKKVSK
+867 SIETTTKKVSK
-878 DIINHTYKYGSTNAL
+878 DIIDHTYKYGSTNAL

-898 KGVLNSNFNAV
+898 KGVLDSNFSAV

-920 SLNDIDTLASAYAGV
+920 SLNDIDTLATAYSNV
-935 TADIKKI
+935 SADIKKI
-942 RAASELIES
+942 RATSELIES
-951 LAAGHGIPIDAEAFT
+951 LAARHGIPVDADEFA

-972 DIFDQFS
+972 VILDQFS
-979 AKFSKYVELSN
+979 NKFSKYVEQTN

-995 QAQNKINTGTVP
+995 LAQNKVKAGTVP
-1007 QATIDNIKD
+1007 QATIDTIKD
-1016 RLATIAR
+1016 HLATIAR

-1045 TGEAIEKLGI
+1045 TREAIEKLGI
-1055 LKGEM
+1055 LKGEA
-1060 TKLQSILTTANTER
+1060 TKLQSILTTANAER

-1085 RDLTL
+1085 RALTL
-1090 NTRNYHNT
+1090 DTRNYYRT
-1098 ASQRFGVLTDIFN
+1098 QQFSALTDIFN
-1111 DVYKDVDAL
+1111 DVYKEVSAL
-1120 SSTAITKETS
+1120 SSKAITKETS
-1130 LGLLDEIRAIFNG
+1130 LELLDEIKLIFNG

-1148 SDDVVEAAFSSFSSD
+1148 SDDAIEAVFSSFSRD
-1163 IKNAISEAAKG
+1163 IKKVISDAASD
-1174 TLERINTLQSEIRLL
+1174 TLERISTLQSEIRLL
-1189 GVKGIQ
+1189 GVKGLQ
-1195 EVEFKAV
+1195 ETEFKAV
-1202 NKKIEDVIK
+1202 NKNIEDIIE

-1217 ISNAGYKLDAR
+1217 ISNTGYKLDAR
-1228 LAEAFDDFTAKIAPL
+1228 LAKAFDDFTTKIEPL
-1243 INSTTGDVKK
+1243 IKSSTGDVKQ
-1253 LYSSMLSIVAKGGSA
+1253 LYTSMLSTVARGGSA
-1268 EDVAKSLN
+1268 EEVAKSLN

-1342 EDSAEGVEDNIKKFI
+1342 EDSAEGIEDNIKKFI
-1357 NAVNELGATNNSAWR
+1357 NAVNELGANNNSAWR

-1447 WINDQKAAINK
+1447 WINDQNAAINK
-1458 AIANNTASSFDAAT
+1458 AIANNTASSLDVAT
-1472 ARAFVDEQKKI
+1472 AREFVDEQKKI
-1483 FNKLLDLDATA
+1483 FNKLLDLDVTA

-1514 DTRGDNPGGFS
+1514 DKRGGNPGNFS
-1525 RVTGAFKYNEIQAYM
+1525 SVTGAFKYDEIPAYM
-1540 DNTFKEFLRGE
+1540 DNMFKDFLRGE

-1586 AKAFGQSLT
+1586 AKAFGQALT

-1607 RTIGEAFNTRLRSV
+1607 RTIGKAFNTRMRSV
-1621 LDSMVDSLNLGGSA
+1621 LDSMVDSLHLGGSA
-1635 VGYDGKAAVYLND
+1635 VGYNGKAAVYLND

-1722 NGVMLAALNA
+1722 NGVMLTALNA
-1732 GAPDFAPFLDAVD
+1732 GAPDFAPFLEAAN

-1750 LGTSTKEI
+1750 LGTTAKEI
-1758 EASVLRRISTAMY
+1758 EDSVLRRVSAAMY
-1771 ERNLDDSVYA
+1771 ERNLDNSAYI
-1781 KNLRTIIVTANTEEL
+1781 KNTRNIIVTANAEEL
-1796 KPFITTF
+1796 KPFIATF
-1803 EHSAEQ
+1803 EHSAAQ

-1821 QKGIT
+1821 QNGIT
-1826 LSIEPTTVRGISGA
+1826 LSIEPTTILGTSGA

-1858 KIATEISEH
+1858 KIAAEISDH
-1867 DREALDTFTAYIR
+1867 DREALNTFTAYIR
-1880 DLTEKSAKSGDV
+1880 DLTKKSAKSGDV

-1917 YVQPTDGKLPKE
+1917 YIQPEAGKLPKE

-1970 ASKVIRAVS
+1970 ASKVMRVVS
-1979 HAIENGTLSDTI
+1979 HAIETDTLSDALK
-1991 EGLSTEFNILK
+1991 GLSDEFEILK
-2002 NVARSLERALSIDPV
+2002 NVSKSLERALSIDPV
-2017 VSKYWMSFADNFDES
+2017 VSRHWISFANNFDEG

-2038 PFKYLDLDESVGKL
+2038 PFKYLDLEDSIGKL
-2052 LYDLRTKLP
+2052 LYDLRAKLP
-2061 ANTSL
+2061 ADTSL

-2071 GVMNETDIAKYMQS
+2071 SVMNETDIAKYMQS

-2124 ILEEAADASKQI
+2124 ILEEATDASKQI

-2150 ANTPSYVLPKE
+2150 TSTPSYVLPEE
-2161 AAKANV
+2161 AVKANI

-2182 TGEEVAVAD
+2182 TGEEVAIAD
-2191 VPGLDQAIKHLRKL
+2191 IPGLDQAIKHLRKL

-2217 AREADKLAAEQAEAI
+2217 AREADRLAAEQAEAI
-2232 AKLNAEAAGNSEYAF
+2232 AKLNAEAARNSEYAF
-2247 NGDLDEIKKAVFE
+2247 NGDLDEIKKAILE
-2260 DVQARRAAAGTAA
+2260 DVQARRAAASTAA
-2273 ERAASAKRATNSF
+2273 AQAESAKRAANAF

-2300 GSREFKELNEFYESM
+2300 GSKEFKEFDEFFESM

-2333 FNSYAERDYDNVIK
+2333 FHSYAEREYDDVLK
-2347 YFEGITHGEGIT
+2347 YFESITHGEGLT
-2359 GNKWANLALADQNVL
+2359 GNRWANLALANLDLTDQAVL
-2374 DKLAVSISGEEYSK
+2374 DQLAGSLSDGEYSK
-2388 FMHTM
+2388 FMRTM
-2393 ENVYSSWSEGA
+2393 ESMYSGWSDEA
-2404 MAAAYRGDSFG
+2404 IAAAAKGESFG

-2421 DFGKAVEDQ
+2421 EFGKAVKDQ
-2430 LKATFGDAFDDF
+2430 LKAAFGDAFDDF

-2447 AANNETLTKGPL
+2447 LANGEEITRGPL
-2459 AARAYAGFAN
+2459 AARAYADFAN

-2474 KFINKMLVPT
+2474 KFINKMLMPN
-2484 EIGGI
+2484 EL
-2489 STGITGID
+2489 GITGID

-2537 NGKVDT
+2537 NGNVDT
-2543 DGNMA
+2543 NGNMA

-2576 GAIAGSATGP
+2576 GAVSGSATGP
-2586 LGTVVGTGAGLAAA
+2586 LGTVVGAGAGLAAA
-2600 IVASIGMALTGSFD
+2600 LVASIGMALTGSFD
-2614 VANIA
+2614 IANIA

-2651 NKIARDLY
+2651 TKIARDLY
-2659 LQYYNEMSGIWSM
+2659 LQYYNEMSSVWSM
-2672 FDKSSIAELTE
+2672 LDKASIAELTE
-2683 SKGSFGARHNQTG
+2683 SKGSFGATHNQTG
-2696 TAAGATALRQAI
+2696 TAAGTAALRQAI

-2769 LKGGLTD
+2769 LKGGLTT

-2792 KARINDMFKLEIDAA
+2792 MARINDMFRLEIDAA
-2807 AYIKEQGEEKIKDL
+2807 AYIKEQGEDKIKNL
-2821 LTSFGLASDN
+2821 LTGFGLASDN

-2861 NTGTTSQLT
+2861 NTGTVSQLT
-2870 LGTLSAGEGS
+2870 LGTLSTGEGS
-2880 VGRLLEGNLSG
+2880 VGRLLSGDLSN

-2920 NVSDIKE
+2920 NISDIKE

-2955 TNAVSILNGMGI
+2955 TKAVSILNGMGI

-2972 GTVTIATEAIN
+2972 GTVTVSTEAIN
-2983 ANESGHERSMAYS
+2983 ANESGHERSMTYS

-3002 YELSKL
+3002 YELSELSK
-3008 ASRGINLS
+3008 RGINLS

-3047 LTSVSTAAVEALK
+3047 LTSVSTAAIEALK
-3060 ASGINLTQ
+3060 ASGISLTQ

-3079 TDSGFIMGTKTI
+3079 TDSSFITGAKTI

-3103 SRMSDNLAGA
+3103 SRMSDNLTGA

-3145 SNEYSAALEQAFS
+3145 SKEYSAALEQAFS
-3158 KAGVTLKAAVNS
+3158 KAGVTLKAAVDS
-3170 EGNEAV
+3170 DGNEAV

-3184 EQWHKAITQWGTSDI
+3184 EQWHKAITQWSTGDI

-3271 GFIVLDGEA
+3271 GFITLDGEA
-3280 LDGWHRFQVGGQEAL
+3280 LDGWYRFQVGSQEAI
-3295 AMAFSAMDT
+3295 AMAFSAMDA
-3304 DTYAAFAKIQGT
+3304 DTYAAFAKMQGT
-3316 TVKSYDAL
+3316 TVKSYESL

-3367 KWSELSASQHVQLTQ
+3367 KWSELSVSQRVAL
-3382 LGIVSEDQYNANMDM
+3382 LNMGISDEEQYNANMDM
-3397 LKIASENGMDLL
+3397 LKIASENGMDIL

-3415 KWDELSTTTLDKL
+3415 SWDQLSQTALDKL
-3428 SSMGITTEEDY
+3428 SSMGITTEDQY
-3439 NAYLA
+3439 NKYLA
-3444 KMNVSADQ
+3444 DMDVKTGQ
-3452 GFSTIDTTTQQKL
+3452 GFNTIDDTTEQKL
-3465 SALGVTTSSGWGAI
+3465 AELGVTTSSGWGAI
-3479 KQVTDDTLSEAE
+3479 KQVTDTTLSEAE

-3501 DLPTTIQEALG
+3501 DLPATVQEALG
-3512 KENGAY
+3512 KDGVY
-3518 KDLHD
+3518 GDLHD

-3528 NTDAESA
+3528 NTDATSA
-3535 LGTFSDTVGGMAA
+3535 LGTFSDTVSGMSA

-3553 KELAKQLKQ
+3553 KELARQLKE

-3587 AAKSGNDKWAEM
+3587 AAKSGSDKWAEM
-3599 GIGTFGKSYS
+3599 GVGAYGRSYS
-3609 YGKSD
+3609 YGRSD
-3614 SKEWSN
+3614 SDEWSN

-3635 EGEPD
+3635 EEEPD

-3661 IIKNS
+3661 IIRNS

-3676 MPYNADNVPAFKLGG
+3676 MPYNADNVPKFKLGG
-3691 MVTGDGLFRAG
+3691 MITGDGLFRAG

-3712 LEQPQAMRRIGSAL
+3712 LEQPQAMHRIGSAL

-3759 DNADLVERIANKL
+3759 DSSDLVERIANKL

>member
-24 SATNVVN
+24 SATNVVS
-31 KQMDMLTLGASAFEA
+31 KQMDTLTLGASAFEA

-53 NLRSIKRV
+53 NLRSVKRV

-192 ANATIP
+192 ANANIP

-228 VAILDGLNERYK
+228 VAILDGLNERYE

-263 IGESLFHGT
+263 IGEALFHGT

-320 YVIAAVAGFKNLGDT
+320 YVVAAVAGFKNLGDT

-379 EAVVDIINKLTG
+379 EEVVDIVNKLTG

-491 QMEEYNEALNQWR
+491 QMEEYNEALNQWQ
-504 ESLNQDYSS
+504 ESLNQDYSA

-562 LDDKLEKFE
+562 LDDELEKFE

-585 FPKRLAEE
+585 FPERLAEE
-593 LVPPTHSLTDAIN
+593 LTQPAYSLTDAIN

-636 RDYLDTL
+636 RDFLDKYNKEHPT
-643 KRNNPSGPDGPD
+643 GPDGGPSD
-655 DSLLSDKE
+655 DILTDRELKAKLDKEFAQYDKYQESLLNSTREYERIIKDTNSTVKKINDVDK
-663 LHTKLDEEIKQEE
+663 KIAA
-676 KLNKLVS
+676 LNEQVHSLQLGADDASNAKLVEELKAQTNILIDERKALVAQLPS
-683 ELSDKYEAETKA
+683 ESQRLQLVQRIAAESKDTENLVK
-695 RNASQKAMNDV
+695 K
-706 LSRINELER
+706 I
-715 QSHLSSINV
+715 
-724 ARDPSAT
+724 
-731 NKSILKGIEE
+731 
-741 QLAIARKEY
+741 Y
-750 TLLKMA
+750 T
-756 QPDTAARTLYAKQ
+756 
-769 ATQLSKESNK
+769 
-779 LLNNIYK
+779 

-792 EVTPVDTTA
+792 DTRDVRT
-801 STKAAE
+801 TGLAA
-807 LINAERIND
+807 A
-816 SLDFINKSIIEYNET
+816 
-831 SANYN
+831 
-836 ATLRKYLL
+836 
-844 NPEDTAVAKQISE
+844 
-857 LNSRLSGQLS
+857 
-867 NIETTTKKVSK
+867 
-878 DIINHTYKYGSTNAL
+878 
-893 DTDIF
+893 
-898 KGVLNSNFNAV
+898 
-909 QSRLADISRAI
+909 
-920 SLNDIDTLASAYAGV
+920 
-935 TADIKKI
+935 ADIKQAEKLNGQLDSI
-942 RAASELIES
+942 YSRITDFANTQNEYSNALQKLIKNPTDLALLEKVDTVRQQLRTMTKNLSTELVKLDRAVSHAQLTSSVTGISTEKFYGLIEQYGRVTEKSINDLSKAVSMNTPDVIAETLKTLPSDTALLKDS
-951 LAAGHGIPIDAEAFT
+951 LNRYIDLVTHYGIPIDRTLTADLQASANSLAIFGAEFKPFLDNTNKLVALETATTNGGHVIQSQITELQDKLKGIAQHLAGYQEAVRTTQPEIRHAVALLDELRSTTTEIKNIKVDVGSEQVSSVYSLAREIKELASNSVYSSDTEILRKFLSDKYTELTASIKALQKSSTKELSIALLSKLEPFIAGDKLDSLTAHTLDIDTYLNDVQKKVAGLLTAAETRGDEIVAELHTLSMPDEKLNEFKRLEQLFSDAVKENSTYNAYGGKYTEDVNIVKSIDNFRSQVRAVMRRNLDESSLEYRLYNNLLRATENYASKDLYTEIARIASSSDEATRLIRKSGSTYSDTIQRIFDTSKIATYLGRDITNNNTFDKLLERQQQIIDKDLLKTNALIDMDADIESIELSIDKFT
-966 KISQKL
+966 KSVKEYGIHSNAALIELTNIARGTETAGLNLPRHITQLETTALVKFEDVMRNIRDGQYKISQDAVKVLTRANSIDDFKDIITAIEGFNEHQLRIDDAISAFADKFTHEAYRSDMLPINRDSIINKL
-972 DIFDQFS
+972 NANAEELTD
-979 AKFSKYVELSN
+979 ALWKFSNEAVESTAKKSN
-990 LLQTY
+990 FEVLKELTSV
-995 QAQNKINTGTVP
+995 NKGSFNTFTGAYLHDV
-1007 QATIDNIKD
+1007 
-1016 RLATIAR
+1016 IAIQSAAYAFS
-1023 DATDGNGSLLTLQDT
+1023 DATK
-1038 IRGLDDT
+1038 
-1045 TGEAIEKLGI
+1045 ELGI
-1055 LKGEM
+1055 L
-1060 TKLQSILTTANTER
+1060 
-1074 IGAVYSIASEI
+1074 
-1085 RDLTL
+1085 
-1090 NTRNYHNT
+1090 
-1098 ASQRFGVLTDIFN
+1098 TDNI
-1111 DVYKDVDAL
+1111 
-1120 SSTAITKETS
+1120 
-1130 LGLLDEIRAIFNG
+1130 
-1143 YDAWY
+1143 
-1148 SDDVVEAAFSSFSSD
+1148 
-1163 IKNAISEAAKG
+1163 
-1174 TLERINTLQSEIRLL
+1174 
-1189 GVKGIQ
+1189 
-1195 EVEFKAV
+1195 
-1202 NKKIEDVIK
+1202 
-1211 KLGEIK
+1211 
-1217 ISNAGYKLDAR
+1217 
-1228 LAEAFDDFTAKIAPL
+1228 
-1243 INSTTGDVKK
+1243 
-1253 LYSSMLSIVAKGGSA
+1253 
-1268 EDVAKSLN
+1268 
-1276 ALFRANSKAMN
+1276 
-1287 VGNTAEDVIALLDNT
+1287 
-1302 HLSELVALSAHKQ
+1302 
-1315 DEIARTVK
+1315 
-1323 QVAAANKDAVIQAR
+1323 AAAQANLR
-1337 LIDSF
+1337 LGMF
-1342 EDSAEGVEDNIKKFI
+1342 
-1357 NAVNELGATNNSAWR
+1357 NS
-1372 ALQDFKDGRWT
+1372 
-1383 EILAESADENAKM
+1383 
-1396 ATIQYEAIR
+1396 
-1405 ALPNEV
+1405 
-1411 AEKITKATRP
+1411 
-1421 KQLDELY
+1421 
-1428 NQIASL
+1428 
-1434 SRKEDKLMSAADK
+1434 
-1447 WINDQKAAINK
+1447 
-1458 AIANNTASSFDAAT
+1458 
-1472 ARAFVDEQKKI
+1472 
-1483 FNKLLDLDATA
+1483 
-1494 ADAVKANKTVDYFEW
+1494 
-1509 LKKTF
+1509 
-1514 DTRGDNPGGFS
+1514 
-1525 RVTGAFKYNEIQAYM
+1525 
-1540 DNTFKEFLRGE
+1540 
-1551 NAVLKN
+1551 
-1557 ELAAANAIMRIGLFE
+1557 
-1572 GSMTAQGTTAQGAL
+1572 GSMTQQGVTAQGAL
-1586 AKAFGQSLT
+1586 RKVFIEGVS
-1595 DEIVESTDQIIQ
+1595 DEIAVSQNQIIQ
-1607 RTIGEAFNTRLRSV
+1607 RGIAEAFNTRLRSV
-1621 LDSMVDSLNLGGSA
+1621 LNEIFADNVYVGGTGADATGQIGIKLSDIVHIEDRTYGLVQRILESDKSANKLLSVVQKSLERGAAKPDLIPIDIDEFVKAYGRVAPDVVSKVVSDIVGSPQLDGVILSIFNASDARFAPMFEAVNNFKERLVGSEEDQINMVRNIVAGKMINGTSLDGPVNQVYNEQLYNLLITA
-1635 VGYDGKAAVYLND
+1635 TDEQ
-1648 IATYNKQ
+1648 IATY
-1655 TYGVVQRI
+1655 
-1663 FESADSANKAF
+1663 KAIYT
-1674 KVLDNLGEV
+1674 EQ
-1683 IEGGIARTISVT
+1683 
-1695 KFVEAMRDV
+1695 
-1704 APDLT
+1704 
-1709 NKVVSALIGAPNL
+1709 
-1722 NGVMLAALNA
+1722 AAL
-1732 GAPDFAPFLDAVD
+1732 
-1745 KFKST
+1745 
-1750 LGTSTKEI
+1750 
-1758 EASVLRRISTAMY
+1758 
-1771 ERNLDDSVYA
+1771 
-1781 KNLRTIIVTANTEEL
+1781 
-1796 KPFITTF
+1796 
-1803 EHSAEQ
+1803 
-1809 IDMAAH
+1809 
-1815 IMAAAQ
+1815 
-1821 QKGIT
+1821 
-1826 LSIEPTTVRGISGA
+1826 
-1840 TSARYLSFKPDDI
+1840 I
-1853 KDAAA
+1853 KDAIDVMSIARA
-1858 KIATEISEH
+1858 NNIAIKLDTTTLLGTTADTSMRYAQLDPKAIKSAGDEFIRQLGFTEDLGEEYKAATEAIQGRLNTFSKYLRDITEYSIKRG
-1867 DREALDTFTAYIR
+1867 DIRILRDEIREFREQVRIGVLAPTQHTGLPNTTNVYDFEMPSLNADMSRAVTAALD
-1880 DLTEKSAKSGDV
+1880 DV
-1892 RQVLVE
+1892 ENILDDAVPAILV
-1898 LNRFRTQVNNG
+1898 
-1909 MLASMADT
+1909 
-1917 YVQPTDGKLPKE
+1917 
-1929 YKFYIENLSR
+1929 
-1939 EMSEGITETLN
+1939 
-1950 SAEDTINK
+1950 
-1958 TVPRLLATYNDE
+1958 TYNDTSSRILRAIDDALKYGKDIDEVLKGYKTDFSILIDAARKLEHAFDLDNTISGIWTTLSKNFNPDLLAFTDPFRYLNLEE
-1970 ASKVIRAVS
+1970 AVGKMVDDLLKSSGGKSLNELAEVLPGIDISRLEAAYKLFLQNTESAAKTSNAFVRTKVPLLPTSSMTAGAEAAIDIDAITDAIKVISLNGRNAGKAVEEII
-1979 HAIENGTLSDTI
+1979 ADVSDTI
-1991 EGLSTEFNILK
+1991 KALPLNDTELKSVFDNITDITDGANKYSEEAFEAFKKSYQESSKKYLEELAANDAKYSDEAFEAFKKGYQESSKKYMETHSWASYGEYMDVHDIDTDEFSEFFKDFNK
-2002 NVARSLERALSIDPV
+2002 NIDNTYIDP
-2017 VSKYWMSFADNFDES
+2017 
-2032 MLNFAD
+2032 
-2038 PFKYLDLDESVGKL
+2038 
-2052 LYDLRTKLP
+2052 
-2061 ANTSL
+2061 
-2066 ETVLS
+2066 
-2071 GVMNETDIAKYMQS
+2071 AKQAREY
-2085 LINYENKVAT
+2085 IE
-2095 ITAAYPTTANPSVKL
+2095 
-2110 PVFTVGDTDKIIND
+2110 
-2124 ILEEAADASKQI
+2124 QI
-2136 TINIDEV
+2136 T
-2143 AKAIAEA
+2143 
-2150 ANTPSYVLPKE
+2150 KE
-2161 AAKANV
+2161 GR
-2167 DPDTLNKMLKLMTTS
+2167 L
-2182 TGEEVAVAD
+2182 
-2191 VPGLDQAIKHLRKL
+2191 
-2205 EEIDALRNEVKA
+2205 
-2217 AREADKLAAEQAEAI
+2217 
-2232 AKLNAEAAGNSEYAF
+2232 
-2247 NGDLDEIKKAVFE
+2247 
-2260 DVQARRAAAGTAA
+2260 
-2273 ERAASAKRATNSF
+2273 TN
-2286 FVDESELGI
+2286 
-2295 DEFTK
+2295 
-2300 GSREFKELNEFYESM
+2300 
-2315 YRWTDD
+2315 
-2321 TFNTTGTWSEGV
+2321 
-2333 FNSYAERDYDNVIK
+2333 
-2347 YFEGITHGEGIT
+2347 
-2359 GNKWANLALADQNVL
+2359 NKWANLGLNADEDALKALSGTMTD
-2374 DKLAVSISGEEYSK
+2374 DEISKFTEAVSEFYKGWDEAA
-2388 FMHTM
+2388 
-2393 ENVYSSWSEGA
+2393 VDAA
-2404 MAAAYRGDSFG
+2404 MRGDMYG
-2415 QFATAD
+2415 KFATAD
-2421 DFGKAVEDQ
+2421 EFGKAFEEH
-2430 LKATFGDAFDDF
+2430 LREAFGDSFDEF

-2459 AARAYAGFAN
+2459 AARAYADFAN

-2474 KFINKMLVPT
+2474 SFINKMLMPN
-2484 EIGGI
+2484 ELGL
-2489 STGITGID
+2489 TGID
-2497 AAVALQRTVE
+2497 AAVALQRTIE
-2507 ALSAGAD
+2507 ALSTGAD

-2537 NGKVDT
+2537 NGNVDT

-2548 DLMDAATVGGWSLLI
+2548 GLMDAATVGGWSLLI

-2576 GAIAGSATGP
+2576 GAIAGSTASP
-2586 LGTVVGTGAGLAAA
+2586 LGTIAGAGAGLVAALA
-2600 IVASIGMALTGSFD
+2600 ASIGMALTGSFD
-2614 VANIA
+2614 IANIA

-2632 AYTQAKQQGASDKE
+2632 AYTQAKQQGASDRE

-2659 LQYYNEMSGIWSM
+2659 LQYYNEMSSVWSM
-2672 FDKSSIAELTE
+2672 SDRASIAELTE
-2683 SKGSFGARHNQTG
+2683 SKGSFGATHIQTG

-2758 EEYNSRSWFGK
+2758 EDYNSRSWFGK
-2769 LKGGLTD
+2769 LKGGLTN
-2776 LEEDWLWTI
+2776 LEEDWMYII

-2792 KARINDMFKLEIDAA
+2792 RARINDMFRLEIDAT

-2821 LTSFGLASDN
+2821 LKSFGLASDN

-2846 VMQFSQTLEAKAAFI
+2846 ITQFTQTLEAKAAFI
-2861 NTGTTSQLT
+2861 NTGTVSQLT
-2870 LGTLSAGEGS
+2870 LGTLSTGEGS
-2880 VGRLLEGNLSG
+2880 VGRLLGGDLSG

-2920 NVSDIKE
+2920 DISDIKE

-2972 GTVTIATEAIN
+2972 GTVTVSTEAIN
-2983 ANESGHERSMAYS
+2983 ANESGHDRSMAYS

-3002 YELSKL
+3002 YELSELSK
-3008 ASRGINLS
+3008 RGINLS

-3047 LTSVSTAAVEALK
+3047 LTSVSAAAVEALK
-3060 ASGINLTQ
+3060 ASGISLTQ

-3079 TDSGFIMGTKTI
+3079 TDGGFIMGTKTI

-3145 SNEYSAALEQAFS
+3145 SKEYSAALEQAFS
-3158 KAGVTLKAAVNS
+3158 KAGVTLKAAVDS

-3184 EQWHKAITQWGTSDI
+3184 EQWHKAITQWSTSDI

-3251 SQFPD
+3251 NQFPD

-3271 GFIVLDGEA
+3271 GFIVLAGEA
-3280 LDGWHRFQVGGQEAL
+3280 LDGWYRFQVDGHEAL
-3295 AMAFSAMDT
+3295 AMAFNAMDT

-3353 ATNKMGLLKDGVML
+3353 ATNKMGLLNNGVML
-3367 KWSELSASQHVQLTQ
+3367 KWSELSAAQHVQLTQ
-3382 LGIVSEDQYNANMDM
+3382 LGIVSEEQYNANMDM

-3444 KMNVSADQ
+3444 KMNVSTDQ

-3465 SALGVTTSSGWGAI
+3465 TELGVTTSSGWGTI
-3479 KQVTDDTLSEAE
+3479 KQVTDTTLSEAE

-3501 DLPTTIQEALG
+3501 DLPATVQEALG
-3512 KENGAY
+3512 KDGVY
-3518 KDLHD
+3518 GDLHD

-3528 NTDAESA
+3528 NTDATSA

-3553 KELAKQLKQ
+3553 KELARQLKE

-3587 AAKSGNDKWAEM
+3587 AAKSGSDKWAEM
-3599 GIGTFGKSYS
+3599 GVGTFGMSYS
-3609 YGKSD
+3609 YGRSD
-3614 SKEWSN
+3614 SDAWSN
-3620 WSNKIQ
+3620 WSNKTQ

-3635 EGEPD
+3635 EEKLDQAGAPM
-3640 ESGNPTV
+3640 V

-3661 IIKNS
+3661 IIKNAN
-3666 DGVWRKYLGE
+3666 GVWRKYLGE
-3676 MPYNADNVPAFKLGG
+3676 TPYNADNVPQFKLGG

-3712 LEQPQAMRRIGSAL
+3712 LEQPQAMHRIGSAL

-3735 VAPLKSMLGLRDG
+3735 VAPLKSMLGMRDG

-3759 DNADLVERIANKL
+3759 DSTDLVERIANKL

>member
-24 SATNVVN
+24 SATNVVS
-31 KQMDMLTLGASAFEA
+31 KQMDTLTLGASAFEA

-53 NLRSIKRV
+53 NLRSVKRV

-103 EASNQAKEYIRE
+103 DASNQAKEYIRE

-192 ANATIP
+192 ANANIP

-263 IGESLFHGT
+263 IGEALFHGT

-309 LDPEGKLDLEQ
+309 LDPEGKLNLEQ

-340 THNGNLLKTFAA
+340 TRNGNLLKTFAA

-379 EAVVDIINKLTG
+379 ETVVDIINKLTG

-491 QMEEYNEALNQWR
+491 QMEEYNEALNQWQ

-585 FPKRLAEE
+585 FPERLAEE
-593 LVPPTHSLTDAIN
+593 LTQPAYSLTDAIN

-612 GVLNRLLPAL
+612 GMLNKLLPAL

-636 RDYLDTL
+636 RDFLDKYNKEHPT
-643 KRNNPSGPDGPD
+643 GPDGGPSD
-655 DSLLSDKE
+655 DVLNDRELKAKLDKE
-663 LHTKLDEEIKQEE
+663 FEQNARYQEALSKTVNEYNSVIKDTNDIARKINSIDKKLSGLNSQLQTTRLKATGDDADKLIIADLEKHITDLNAERKALVAQLPTESQRQQLIQRISSESKETKSLVEKIYRHQIRLGDTREVNTAGITAANGIVNIERLNHKLDDVYDRIVDFTSIQNEHSNILRKILKDPTNTALINKADTIQLRLKDMSKELSGNIRSIDNKVSKLHTKGNTAGISMDKFYGLIDQFGRITE
-676 KLNKLVS
+676 KR
-683 ELSDKYEAETKA
+683 LSD
-695 RNASQKAMNDV
+695 
-706 LSRINELER
+706 
-715 QSHLSSINV
+715 LSS
-724 ARDPSAT
+724 
-731 NKSILKGIEE
+731 
-741 QLAIARKEY
+741 
-750 TLLKMA
+750 
-756 QPDTAARTLYAKQ
+756 
-769 ATQLSKESNK
+769 
-779 LLNNIYK
+779 
-786 HQARLG
+786 
-792 EVTPVDTTA
+792 
-801 STKAAE
+801 
-807 LINAERIND
+807 
-816 SLDFINKSIIEYNET
+816 
-831 SANYN
+831 
-836 ATLRKYLL
+836 
-844 NPEDTAVAKQISE
+844 
-857 LNSRLSGQLS
+857 
-867 NIETTTKKVSK
+867 
-878 DIINHTYKYGSTNAL
+878 
-893 DTDIF
+893 
-898 KGVLNSNFNAV
+898 
-909 QSRLADISRAI
+909 AI
-920 SLNDIDTLASAYAGV
+920 STQSYDTLA
-935 TADIKKI
+935 
-942 RAASELIES
+942 
-951 LAAGHGIPIDAEAFT
+951 
-966 KISQKL
+966 
-972 DIFDQFS
+972 
-979 AKFSKYVELSN
+979 
-990 LLQTY
+990 
-995 QAQNKINTGTVP
+995 
-1007 QATIDNIKD
+1007 
-1016 RLATIAR
+1016 
-1023 DATDGNGSLLTLQDT
+1023 
-1038 IRGLDDT
+1038 
-1045 TGEAIEKLGI
+1045 
-1055 LKGEM
+1055 
-1060 TKLQSILTTANTER
+1060 
-1074 IGAVYSIASEI
+1074 
-1085 RDLTL
+1085 LTL
-1090 NTRNYHNT
+1090 NTLDADAKVLKNYAAQFDELIIRHGLPVDK
-1098 ASQRFGVLTDIFN
+1098 ALTDNLMANARNVEAFGTRFKAYLSTFKDLKSLQESAAAGGLIVRSQLDNLSEKLKFIEQDLSGYKEAVRTTQPEIRRAIERLEDLKAVNNELRNISAKVGGSQASDVISLAREVRELAASNRWSSNTEIRRKFLIDEFN
-1111 DVYKDVDAL
+1111 RLYSAMSQPNIAFRDDSSSLLREIKYYLIDHDIWDTFAPIDTALDTYTARITRKIEDGFNKSVENGQEIIADLKELKLPGEKGQQLIGLEKEFDKLSKAMPDFEILNDIYHANMQQYKALDNFRTQLRALQTGITRSSYEYDVFQNLLDTSENYDAPDLYKALTSIAGESKEARALVNRATSGYSSKIKNVFDSSKIEKYFAKDISRDNRLEAVLDRATAIAQNTEKGNKTLLDLGADNNRIKSAIAKFEDRASALHIRSMDAL
-1120 SSTAITKETS
+1120 YELQDAIEGTHKLQDIDGTVEYFKLSDYIKNIEANGFGSFDSVRLNLETAFGLEHSGKVLSRANS
-1130 LGLLDEIRAIFNG
+1130 LEDLKTMVGDIQDLLDEQQRIHKSIDKIYKKYTA
-1143 YDAWY
+1143 
-1148 SDDVVEAAFSSFSSD
+1148 EAAQAGIDKDS
-1163 IKNAISEAAKG
+1163 I
-1174 TLERINTLQSEIRLL
+1174 LQ
-1189 GVKGIQ
+1189 
-1195 EVEFKAV
+1195 
-1202 NKKIEDVIK
+1202 
-1211 KLGEIK
+1211 KLK
-1217 ISNAGYKLDAR
+1217 TYMD
-1228 LAEAFDDFTAKIAPL
+1228 
-1243 INSTTGDVKK
+1243 
-1253 LYSSMLSIVAKGGSA
+1253 
-1268 EDVAKSLN
+1268 
-1276 ALFRANSKAMN
+1276 
-1287 VGNTAEDVIALLDNT
+1287 
-1302 HLSELVALSAHKQ
+1302 
-1315 DEIARTVK
+1315 
-1323 QVAAANKDAVIQAR
+1323 
-1337 LIDSF
+1337 
-1342 EDSAEGVEDNIKKFI
+1342 
-1357 NAVNELGATNNSAWR
+1357 AWR
-1372 ALQDFKDGRWT
+1372 ADLRLATLEPTSNTPASKFKRLED
-1383 EILAESADENAKM
+1383 LAKVERLN
-1396 ATIQYEAIR
+1396 
-1405 ALPNEV
+1405 
-1411 AEKITKATRP
+1411 
-1421 KQLDELY
+1421 
-1428 NQIASL
+1428 
-1434 SRKEDKLMSAADK
+1434 
-1447 WINDQKAAINK
+1447 
-1458 AIANNTASSFDAAT
+1458 
-1472 ARAFVDEQKKI
+1472 
-1483 FNKLLDLDATA
+1483 
-1494 ADAVKANKTVDYFEW
+1494 VK
-1509 LKKTF
+1509 
-1514 DTRGDNPGGFS
+1514 DT
-1525 RVTGAFKYNEIQAYM
+1525 TGAYRAALISESDAYAFKGATK
-1540 DNTFKEFLRGE
+1540 DLG
-1551 NAVLKN
+1551 VLVN
-1557 ELAAANAIMRIGLFE
+1557 ELAAAQANLRLGMYPKSITQLGV
-1572 GSMTAQGTTAQGAL
+1572 TAQGAL
-1586 AKAFGQSLT
+1586 QKVFVLGVS
-1595 DEIVESTDQIIQ
+1595 DEVATSTEQIIQ
-1607 RTIGEAFNTRLRSV
+1607 RGASNAFSTRLRSV
-1621 LDSMVDSLNLGGSA
+1621 LKNEVFKGQVFNQGITAADATGQIGVKMSNIVQTS
-1635 VGYDGKAAVYLND
+1635 VG
-1648 IATYNKQ
+1648 
-1655 TYGVVQRI
+1655 TYGLVQRI
-1663 FESADSANKAF
+1663 LESTTQAKDILGVVRKSLGNYVTKPNLIEMPLDDFIKAYR
-1674 KVLDNLGEV
+1674 
-1683 IEGGIARTISVT
+1683 GIA
-1695 KFVEAMRDV
+1695 
-1704 APDLT
+1704 PDT
-1709 NKVVSALIGAPNL
+1709 VSKVVSDLVGSPKL
-1722 NGVMLAALNA
+1722 DGVILSIFDSTAEKFKPL
-1732 GAPDFAPFLDAVD
+1732 LDAARDFQNNLYGTDTEKISQVSEQVAS
-1745 KFKST
+1745 KM
-1750 LGTSTKEI
+1750 LGERV
-1758 EASVLRRISTAMY
+1758 ASNNIGG
-1771 ERNLDDSVYA
+1771 LDDSVYNEHLY
-1781 KNLRTIIVTANTEEL
+1781 NLLITANKEQL
-1796 KPFITTF
+1796 A
-1803 EHSAEQ
+1803 EHKAYYTKQ
-1809 IDMAAH
+1809 AA
-1815 IMAAAQ
+1815 
-1821 QKGIT
+1821 
-1826 LSIEPTTVRGISGA
+1826 L
-1840 TSARYLSFKPDDI
+1840 I
-1853 KDAAA
+1853 KDAADVMTIA
-1858 KIATEISEH
+1858 KANKIDIS
-1867 DREALDTFTAYIR
+1867 L
-1880 DLTEKSAKSGDV
+1880 DLTTLYGTKAITSTRYADLSTKSIKEIGDV
-1892 RQVLVE
+1892 W
-1898 LNRFRTQVNNG
+1898 
-1909 MLASMADT
+1909 
-1917 YVQPTDGKLPKE
+1917 KE
-1929 YKFYIENLSR
+1929 GLGYIEDKSTEFIEAANNIQGRLNTFSKYLRDITKYSLTHGDLNILRRELSDFR
-1939 EMSEGITETLN
+1939 EQLKLGTLAPTALTGIPGSTTGYDFALP
-1950 SAEDTINK
+1950 
-1958 TVPRLLATYNDE
+1958 TVSTDMQRIISTAFDAVDDILDKAVPAMLVTYNDMSSKILRVIDAVGVNSSDIGRVLE
-1970 ASKVIRAVS
+1970 AHKD
-1979 HAIENGTLSDTI
+1979 EL
-1991 EGLSTEFNILK
+1991 NILEK
-2002 NVARSLERALSIDPV
+2002 TAEKLEHALELDNTVSSRWRSI
-2017 VSKYWMSFADNFDES
+2017 ADNFTPD
-2032 MLNFAD
+2032 LLTTTD
-2038 PFKYLDLDESVGKL
+2038 PFRYLNLEESVGKMVNDL
-2052 LYDLRTKLP
+2052 LNSANNKTLNELLLAVRKVNPEYLNVDIQQLEDLRKSFLAATEKA
-2061 ANTSL
+2061 ANVSGTVNYVKPLTFTPYNGATDASEAALNL
-2066 ETVLS
+2066 EYITNAMKTLGLS
-2071 GVMNETDIAKYMQS
+2071 GKEAEKVVEEITSAVTESAKALPYTGSVAHNEIEYISDIPLTGKAS
-2085 LINYENKVAT
+2085 
-2095 ITAAYPTTANPSVKL
+2095 TAAEKEARWNEWAARQTEKRANWDAYSDNLRAEKEARWNEWAARQDAKRANWDAYKAAHADDELRTRYFGTSSVEY
-2110 PVFTVGDTDKIIND
+2110 VGNIDIDTDEFSDFFKD
-2124 ILEEAADASKQI
+2124 FSKNLDD
-2136 TINIDEV
+2136 TYIDP
-2143 AKAIAEA
+2143 A
-2150 ANTPSYVLPKE
+2150 
-2161 AAKANV
+2161 
-2167 DPDTLNKMLKLMTTS
+2167 
-2182 TGEEVAVAD
+2182 
-2191 VPGLDQAIKHLRKL
+2191 
-2205 EEIDALRNEVKA
+2205 
-2217 AREADKLAAEQAEAI
+2217 
-2232 AKLNAEAAGNSEYAF
+2232 
-2247 NGDLDEIKKAVFE
+2247 
-2260 DVQARRAAAGTAA
+2260 VQARQYIESITKSGGL
-2273 ERAASAKRATNSF
+2273 TN
-2286 FVDESELGI
+2286 
-2295 DEFTK
+2295 
-2300 GSREFKELNEFYESM
+2300 
-2315 YRWTDD
+2315 
-2321 TFNTTGTWSEGV
+2321 
-2333 FNSYAERDYDNVIK
+2333 
-2347 YFEGITHGEGIT
+2347 
-2359 GNKWANLALADQNVL
+2359 NKWANLGLNGDEEVL
-2374 DKLAVSISGEEYSK
+2374 KKLSSTMTDDEISK
-2388 FMHTM
+2388 FT
-2393 ENVYSSWSEGA
+2393 EATKEFYKGWDSDALNAA
-2404 MAAAYRGDSFG
+2404 MRGDAFG
-2415 QFATAD
+2415 EFATAD
-2421 DFGKAVEDQ
+2421 EFGKAFEEH
-2430 LKATFGDAFDDF
+2430 LKEAFGDSFDDF

-2459 AARAYAGFAN
+2459 AARAYAGFAD

-2474 KFINKMLVPT
+2474 KFINKMLTPN
-2484 EIGGI
+2484 ELGL
-2489 STGITGID
+2489 TGID

-2537 NGKVDT
+2537 NGNVDT
-2543 DGNMA
+2543 NGNMA

-2576 GAIAGSATGP
+2576 GAIAGSTASP
-2586 LGTVVGTGAGLAAA
+2586 IGTVAGAGAGLAAA

-2659 LQYYNEMSGIWSM
+2659 LQYYNEMSGVWSM

-2696 TAAGATALRQAI
+2696 TAAGATALRQAV

-2776 LEEDWLWTI
+2776 LEKDWLWTI

-2792 KARINDMFKLEIDAA
+2792 KARIDDMFKLEIDAA

-2846 VMQFSQTLEAKAAFI
+2846 VTQFSQTLEAKAAFI

-2880 VGRLLEGNLSG
+2880 VGRLLEGNLSN

-2955 TNAVSILNGMGI
+2955 TKAVSILNGMGI

-2972 GTVTIATEAIN
+2972 GTVTISTEAIN

-3002 YELSKL
+3002 YELSELSK
-3008 ASRGINLS
+3008 RGINLS

-3060 ASGINLTQ
+3060 ASGISLTQ

-3145 SNEYSAALEQAFS
+3145 SKEYSAALEQAFS

-3342 YNKNADSLVLL
+3342 YNKNADSLALL

-3367 KWSELSASQHVQLTQ
+3367 KWSDLSAAQHVQLMQ
-3382 LGIVSEDQYNANMDM
+3382 LGITSEEEYNANMDK
-3397 LKIASENGMDLL
+3397 LKLASENGMGLL

-3428 SSMGITTEEDY
+3428 NKMGIKTEDDY
-3439 NAYLA
+3439 NTYLA
-3444 KMNVSADQ
+3444 TMDVKTGE

-3465 SALGVTTSSGWGAI
+3465 ADLGVTTSGGWGSI
-3479 KQVTDDTLSEAE
+3479 KQITDETLSEAE
-3491 HIALGHMKFE
+3491 HLALGHMKFK
-3501 DLPTTIQEALG
+3501 DLPATVQEALG
-3512 KENGAY
+3512 KEGVQG
-3518 KDLHD
+3518 DLHD

-3553 KELAKQLKQ
+3553 KDLARQLKE

-3599 GIGTFGKSYS
+3599 GVGTFGKSYS

-3620 WSNKIQ
+3620 WSNKTQ

-3635 EGEPD
+3635 ED
-3640 ESGNPTV
+3640 KLDQAGNPMV

-3661 IIKNS
+3661 IIRNAN
-3666 DGVWRKYLGE
+3666 GVWRKYLGTTD
-3676 MPYNADNVPAFKLGG
+3676 YNADNVPQFKLGG

-3712 LEQPQAMRRIGSAL
+3712 LEQPQAMHRIGSAL

-3735 VAPLKSMLGLRDG
+3735 VAPLKRMLGMRDG

-3759 DNADLVERIANKL
+3759 DSSDLVERIANKL